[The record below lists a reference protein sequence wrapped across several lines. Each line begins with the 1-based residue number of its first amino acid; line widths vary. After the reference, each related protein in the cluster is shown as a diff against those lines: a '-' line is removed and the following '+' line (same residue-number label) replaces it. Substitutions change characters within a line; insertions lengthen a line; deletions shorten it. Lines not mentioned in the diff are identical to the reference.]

1 MPVFRYGRSVP
12 DLEAVRTAG
21 PLAKLPDALAQ
32 QLAARPQTGDGYW
45 VVVVRLWDGREIG
58 GIGIVDG
65 EVIRPP
71 VRIETSEV
79 VAIGLETGEWLYA
92 DESARPQ
99 DR

>member
-1 MPVFRYGRSVP
+1 
-12 DLEAVRTAG
+12 
-21 PLAKLPDALAQ
+21 LAKLPDALAQ

-65 EVIRPP
+65 EIIRPP
-71 VRIETSEV
+71 VRIEPQEV
-79 VAIGLETGEWLYA
+79 VAIGLETGEWLHVDVA
-92 DESARPQ
+92 PRSD

>member
-1 MPVFRYGRSVP
+1 MDGRGL
-12 DLEAVRTAG
+12 DLEAGRTQR
-21 PLAKLPDALAQ
+21 PVAKLPDALAQ

-58 GIGIVDG
+58 GIGVVDG
-65 EVIRPP
+65 EMISPP
-71 VRIETSEV
+71 VRIETPEV

-92 DESARPQ
+92 DEAARPE

>member
-1 MPVFRYGRSVP
+1 MERRGSISTQAGRQ
-12 DLEAVRTAG
+12 D

-45 VVVVRLWDGREIG
+45 IVVVRLWDGREIG

-65 EVIRPP
+65 EIIRPP
-71 VRIETSEV
+71 VRIEPQEV

-92 DESARPQ
+92 DEGARPQ
-99 DR
+99 GL